1 MLPPGDPLPPD
12 GVAQVPSP
20 RQKVVLDADVPLLR
34 LETGRLPVTPVDNG
48 KPVAFVSVTLVGVPK
63 TGVVN
68 VGLVDKTTLPVP
80 VLVVTPVPPLATARV
95 PASVIVPDVVIG
107 PPLVVR
113 PVVPPATLIEV
124 TVPALAAGVAQVPSP
139 RQNVVDD
146 ALVPEFRLATGRLP
160 VTPVVSGRP
169 VALVNVTLAGVPS
182 VGVVIV
188 GLVSVK
194 PETVAAVAPSATLVD
209 PIVTDELVSPAL
221 GMVVEAVTALAPL
234 AYI

>member
-1 MLPPGDPLPPD
+1 M
-12 GVAQVPSP
+12 PSP
-20 RQKVVLDADVPLLR
+20 LQKVVLDADVPPFR
-34 LETGRLPVTPVDNG
+34 LETDRLPVTPVDSGN
-48 KPVAFVSVTLVGVPK
+48 PVALVSVTLVGVPK
-63 TGVVN
+63 TGVTS
-68 VGLVDKTTLPVP
+68 VGLVDRTTLPVP
-80 VLVVTPVPPLATARV
+80 VLVVTPVPPLVTASV
-95 PASVIVPDVVIG
+95 PARVIVPELVIG

-124 TVPALAAGVAQVPSP
+124 TVPALAAGVAHVPSP
-139 RQNVVDD
+139 LQKVVDD
-146 ALVPEFRLATGRLP
+146 ALVPEFRLVTGKLP
-160 VTPVVSGRP
+160 VIPVESGRP

-188 GLVSVK
+188 GLVSVN
-194 PETVAAVAPSATLVD
+194 PVMVAAVAPSATLVD